1 MARSRAVARGLPAFP
16 VLVAA
21 LLGSAG
27 WGWFTGGHTA
37 ANLPATVIRV
47 VDGDTVIARLGSGAV
62 EKIRLL
68 GVDTP
73 EVVDPRKPVQCFGHA
88 ASDFTK
94 AQLTGRR
101 VSLELDAEQRDKY
114 GRLLAYVILDGHRYN
129 DELLERGYA
138 RFLVI
143 PPNGSH
149 ARDAA
154 RGAGR
159 ASRSARALA
168 RVLSASPAPASMCRV
183 GRGTDRRVR
192 WYTEQ

>member
-1 MARSRAVARGLPAFP
+1 MARSRAVARGLPAVP

-27 WGWFTGGHTA
+27 WGWFTGGRTA
-37 ANLPATVIRV
+37 ANLPATIVRVI
-47 VDGDTVIARLGSGAV
+47 DGDTVIARLDSGAV

-94 AQLTGRR
+94 TQLTGRR
-101 VSLELDAEQRDKY
+101 VALELDAEQRDKY
-114 GRLLAYVILDGHRYN
+114 GRLLAYVILDGRRYN
-129 DELLERGYA
+129 DLLIERGYA

-149 ARDAA
+149 ARTMLREGLAA
-154 RGAGR
+154 RA
-159 ASRSARALA
+159 AR
-168 RVLSASPAPASMCRV
+168 
-183 GRGTDRRVR
+183 RGLWRDC
-192 WYTEQ
+192 

>member
-1 MARSRAVARGLPAFP
+1 MARSRAVARGLPVFP
-16 VLVAA
+16 VIVAA

-27 WGWFTGGHTA
+27 WGWYTGGRTA
-37 ANLPATVIRV
+37 APIPATVIRV
-47 VDGDTVIARLGSGAV
+47 IDGDTVIARFDNGTAETV
-62 EKIRLL
+62 RLL

-94 AQLTGRR
+94 AQLTGKR
-101 VSLELDAEQRDKY
+101 VSLELDAEKRDKY
-114 GRLLAYVILDGHRYN
+114 GRLLVYVFLGGHRYN

-149 ARDAA
+149 ARAMLREELAA
-154 RGAGR
+154 KGARRGLWGE
-159 ASRSARALA
+159 
-168 RVLSASPAPASMCRV
+168 C
-183 GRGTDRRVR
+183 
-192 WYTEQ
+192 

>member
-16 VLVAA
+16 VIVAA
-21 LLGSAG
+21 MLGSAG
-27 WGWFTGGHTA
+27 WGWYTGGHTA
-37 ANLPATVIRV
+37 ARIPATVVHV
-47 VDGDTVIARLGSGAV
+47 VDGDTVIARFDNGTA
-62 EKIRLL
+62 ETIRLL

-94 AQLTGRR
+94 SHLTGKR
-101 VSLELDAEQRDKY
+101 VSLELDAEKRDKY
-114 GRLLAYVILDGHRYN
+114 GRLLAYVILGEHRYN

-149 ARDAA
+149 ARAMLREELAAKAA
-154 RGAGR
+154 R
-159 ASRSARALA
+159 
-168 RVLSASPAPASMCRV
+168 
-183 GRGTDRRVR
+183 RGL
-192 WYTEQ
+192 WAEC